1 MRLQMIKKLRYTIYL
16 GKETKN
22 KLRYVSYRTGNS
34 QTAIVNEALQKH
46 LEKEIELNPGYQEFP
61 E

>member
-1 MRLQMIKKLRYTIYL
+1 MIKKLPQTIRL
-16 GKETKN
+16 EKETKN
-22 KLRYVSYRTGNS
+22 KLRYVSYRTGKS
-34 QTAIVNEALQKH
+34 QTRIVNEALKKY